1 MTACDVRNHHSSTV
15 AAEAILEETGELRV
29 SIRDI
34 VLFILHIVL
43 VESINA
49 VTESEQRPINVGSLD
64 HSLSPVVGLRTT
76 L

>member
-29 SIRDI
+29 SVRDI
-34 VLFILHIVL
+34 VLSILHSVL

-49 VTESEQRPINVGSLD
+49 VTKSEQRPINVGSLD
-64 HSLSPVVGLRTT
+64 HSLSPVVGLGTT